1 MRLFLTG
8 IPYFAWDSGIPSLV
22 HIVKVYRQVYLH
34 YVNIYPRVYIYTIP
48 KSLRA
53 TSEST
58 ALAVLLL
65 IKKGQIAQHVQG
77 EP

>member
-1 MRLFLTG
+1 MGLFLTG

-22 HIVKVYRQVYLH
+22 HIAKVYRQVSS
-34 YVNIYPRVYIYTIP
+34 

>member
-22 HIVKVYRQVYLH
+22 HIVKVYRQVS
-34 YVNIYPRVYIYTIP
+34 P